1 MDTKRC
7 LFCNKIVSVEVK
19 GNDEVYF
26 GCCCAPDSC
35 YSLTRESYLSF
46 FSLSLEN
53 QRDMFPII
61 SGYIR
66 DLTECGE
73 RVALSYDD
81 LEAIKNSARIPV
93 MIDEKENLLLRYF
106 HKRCIG
112 PHEPVQIRPLS
123 ENFNLTYSPNLQEFV
138 YVIEQLRDKKLIER
152 TGTTFELT
160 KYGWEEAAARIG
172 KKKLEPCIVLLPN
185 DSLHQKWRELV
196 FPIIEKFGFFAR
208 FVEMSNLDDSIGLI
222 SECKLLIADITGDT
236 SEGYF
241 ASGLALGLGI
251 TVICTKQHSHR
262 EALPPLTNQL
272 KPILWGELEELTFA
286 LRNRLKS
293 RTSSSYQVIN

>member
-7 LFCNKIVSVEVK
+7 LFCNKIVSIEVK

-35 YSLTRESYLSF
+35 YSLTGDSYVSF
-46 FSLSLEN
+46 ISISLEN
-53 QRDMFPII
+53 RRDLFPII

-73 RVALSYDD
+73 QVALSYDD
-81 LEAIKNSARIPV
+81 LETIQNSARVP
-93 MIDEKENLLLRYF
+93 MTIDEKENLLLRYF
-106 HKRCIG
+106 HNRCSG
-112 PHEPVQIRPLS
+112 PHEPVHIRPLS
-123 ENFNLTYSPNLQEFV
+123 ENFNLTYSRNLQEFV
-138 YVIEQLRDKKLIER
+138 YVIEQLRDKKWIER

-172 KKKLEPCIVLLPN
+172 KKQLKPCIVWLPG
-185 DSLHQKWRELV
+185 DSLHPKWREFV
-196 FPIIEKFGFFAR
+196 FPIIEKHGFFAR
-208 FVEMSNLDDSIGLI
+208 FVELTNLEDSIGLI
-222 SECKLLIADITGDT
+222 SKCKLLITEMTCDT

-251 TVICTKQHSHR
+251 TVICTKQHSHG
-262 EALPPLTNQL
+262 EVLPPLMNQL

-286 LRNRLKS
+286 LQNKLKS
-293 RTSSSYQVIN
+293 LS